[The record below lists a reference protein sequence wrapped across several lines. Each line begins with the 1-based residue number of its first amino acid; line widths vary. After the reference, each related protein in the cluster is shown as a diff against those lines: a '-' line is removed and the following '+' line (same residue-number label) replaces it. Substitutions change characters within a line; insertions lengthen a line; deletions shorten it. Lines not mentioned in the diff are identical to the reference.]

1 MHRVRRCEIQVED
14 VEHEE
19 QLDENDSELDVT
31 FASLMSTCSLPI
43 TS

>member
-14 VEHEE
+14 VEHKE
-19 QLDENDSELDVT
+19 QLDETDSELDVT
-31 FASLMSTCSLPI
+31 FASLMSTCGLPI